1 MRFIYPSFLWA
12 LLFTA
17 IPIIIHL
24 VNLRRHQT
32 VYFSNVNFLKK
43 VKKETQRKSKLKQFL
58 ILCCRVLAIA
68 GLVFAFAKPY
78 IPTGM
83 AEKQYSS
90 NITCIYID
98 NSFSMN
104 AEGSEGK
111 AIENAKQK
119 AYTIIDASEPN
130 TKFAL
135 LTNNLDE
142 NYNRFFSK
150 QEVKKLIGEIEEGK
164 NQAMMSTILLRFE
177 TMTSIFLDDT
187 KKKVFLISD
196 FQKHTSDLSNL
207 KSDSLSIY
215 NFVKLPVN
223 SFSNIYID
231 SCWYEA
237 PAHHL
242 DQVEIINVRIVNRS
256 KEEFYQIPVNLYLND
271 SLKAL
276 ATADL
281 AAGEEKVVTLQYTNL
296 NTGLQLGK
304 VEITDYPIVYDNTL
318 YFSYNVNSTQ
328 NSLLIKSGGPNSN
341 TSNIEAIFSNDPYLK
356 LDIAD
361 ENRLQI
367 SRLSDYSTIII
378 YEIPTISTGLTDE
391 LKKYVANGGTL
402 IFIPSIPGNIES
414 YNTLL
419 GSLKMPSIS
428 IKDTVEIPINEVS
441 YSHQIYSG
449 VFKKGSEKVALPS
462 IHSRYRFNATLANDS
477 SATETPILQFAD
489 KSNAMSE
496 YQTGLGKVYA
506 FSFPVS
512 DSQNKFLDHI
522 LFMPTF
528 YNIVLYSSSHQQLY
542 SVISRDRYIS
552 VKNPN
557 NKLLQNPVIRNVQTG
572 NEIIPEAVQQEG
584 NLLRMSIDN
593 SLNAGFYHVYL
604 EDELI
609 GGTALNFDLKESD
622 LTYHTDDEI
631 ITLATQAGIN
641 HFNLINETKAS
652 FSDAIQEL
660 DNGKQM
666 WKLFIYV
673 VLLFLLIEFA
683 IIKFW
688 DKFF

>member
-43 VKKETQRKSKLKQFL
+43 VKKETQRKSKLKQLL
-58 ILCCRVLAIA
+58 ILCSRVLAII
-68 GLVFAFAKPY
+68 GLVIAFAKPY
-78 IPTGM
+78 IPTGVS
-83 AEKQYSS
+83 EKQYSS
-90 NITCIYID
+90 NISCIYID

-104 AEGSEGK
+104 AEGSDGK
-111 AIENAKQK
+111 AIESAKQK
-119 AYTIIDASEPN
+119 ANTIIDASEPN

-135 LTNNLDE
+135 QTNNLGD

-177 TMTSIFLDDT
+177 TMTSNFKNET
-187 KKKVFLISD
+187 KKNVFLISD

-215 NFVKLPVN
+215 NFVKIPVN

-231 SCWYEA
+231 TCWYDA

-242 DQVEIINVRIVNRS
+242 DQVEVINVKIVNRS
-256 KEEFYQIPVNLYLND
+256 EEEFYQIPVNLFLND

-276 ATADL
+276 ASIDL
-281 AAGEEKVVTLQYTNL
+281 AVGEEKIVTLQYTNL
-296 NTGLQLGK
+296 KPGLQLGK

-318 YFSYNVNSTQ
+318 YFSYNVNEVQ
-328 NSLLIKSGGPNSN
+328 NALLIKSGESTTN
-341 TSNIEAIFSNDPYLK
+341 TSNIEAIFVNDPYIK
-356 LDIAD
+356 LDIEN

-367 SRLSDYSTIII
+367 SKLTDYSTIIL
-378 YEIPTISTGLTDE
+378 YEVPTISTGLTDE
-391 LKKYVANGGTL
+391 LKKYISNGGTL
-402 IFIPSIPGNIES
+402 IFVPSIPGKIES
-414 YNTLL
+414 YNTLFA
-419 GSLKMPSIS
+419 SLKIPEIS
-428 IKDTVEIPINEVS
+428 ATDTVEIPINDVS
-441 YSHQIYSG
+441 YSHQIYTG
-449 VFKKGSEKVALPS
+449 VFKKGNEKVALPS
-462 IHSRYRFNATLANDS
+462 IHKRYRFNKIQATDSTAN
-477 SATETPILQFAD
+477 ETSILQFAD
-489 KSNAMSE
+489 QSNALSE

-506 FSFPVS
+506 FSFPVTNP
-512 DSQNKFLDHI
+512 QNKFLDHI

-528 YNIVLYSSSHQQLY
+528 YNIVLFSSSQQQLY
-542 SVISRDRYIS
+542 SVIGKDRYIT
-552 VKNPN
+552 VKNPG
-557 NKLLQNPVIRNVQTG
+557 NKLLQNPVIQNVQTG
-572 NEIIPEAVQQEG
+572 NEIIPGAIQQEG
-584 NLLRMSIDN
+584 NILRMSIDN
-593 SLNAGFYHVYL
+593 SLNAGFYHIL
-604 EDELI
+604 LNDEKI

-631 ITLATQAGIN
+631 KSFASQAGIK
-641 HFNLINETKAS
+641 HFNFLNETAAS
-652 FSDAIQEL
+652 FSNAIHEL
-660 DNGKQM
+660 DNGKQL
-666 WKLFIYV
+666 WKIFIYIT
-673 VLLFLLIEFA
+673 LLFLAFEFA